1 MGQIDKAKFQAG
13 IDAMNADLA
22 KRGKT
27 MQEAADEDK
36 TAALDKMKTLKDDPA
51 YAKIFNDK

>member
-1 MGQIDKAKFQAG
+1 MAQIDKAKFQAG

-36 TAALDKMKTLKDDPA
+36 TAALEKMKKVHSDPA
-51 YAKIFNDK
+51 YAKMFDEK

>member
-13 IDAMNADLA
+13 IDAMNSDLV

-36 TAALDKMKTLKDDPA
+36 TAALAKMKTLKDDPNFV
-51 YAKIFNDK
+51 KIFNEK